1 MYTRDTVSRGGEGVS
16 IHRTGAERKQGGF
29 NMSKRKK
36 KGVSTKVFLSLLAL
50 VLVVGCAVGGT
61 IAWLT
66 ATTDP
71 VVNTFTY
78 GKIKIEL
85 TETKPENKQA
95 TIIPGVNISKDP
107 KVTVKADSEACWLFV
122 KVAEANW
129 PTFTVGENR
138 KVSYDIEA
146 GWTQG
151 DGTDIPT
158 NVYYREVDAVTA
170 DTYFYVLAGDATYPN
185 GVVTVSEELTK
196 AEVNGITTQPTLTF
210 TAYAVQKDG
219 IGTAAEAWAKVDN

>member
-1 MYTRDTVSRGGEGVS
+1 MYTRDTVSRGGEGIS

-66 ATTDP
+66 AKTDP

-78 GKIKIEL
+78 GKINIEL

-122 KVAEANW
+122 KVEEVKW
-129 PTFTVGENR
+129 PTFADENGK
-138 KVSYDIEA
+138 KVSYTIA
-146 GWTQG
+146 TGWKELPG
-151 DGTDIPT
+151 ESG
-158 NVYYREVDAVTA
+158 VYYREVDAVTA
-170 DTYFYVLAGDATYPN
+170 DTNFNVLAGDATYPH

-219 IGTAAEAWAKVDN
+219 IDTAAEAWAKVK

>member
-1 MYTRDTVSRGGEGVS
+1 
-16 IHRTGAERKQGGF
+16 
-29 NMSKRKK
+29 MSKRKK

-66 ATTDP
+66 ATTEP

-85 TETKPENKQA
+85 AETTGTEYK
-95 TIIPGVNISKDP
+95 IIPGVNISKDP

-122 KVAEANW
+122 KVGEANW
-129 PTFTVGENR
+129 PTFTDKDGR
-138 KVSYDIEA
+138 KVSYTIA
-146 GWTQG
+146 TGWKELPG
-151 DGTDIPT
+151 ESG
-158 NVYYREVDAVTA
+158 VYYREVEAVTA
-170 DTYFYVLAGDATYPN
+170 DTGFYVLAGDTTYPN

-219 IGTAAEAWAKVDN
+219 IGTAADAWDKVKNN

>member
-1 MYTRDTVSRGGEGVS
+1 
-16 IHRTGAERKQGGF
+16 
-29 NMSKRKK
+29 MSKRKK

-66 ATTDP
+66 ATTEP

-85 TETKPENKQA
+85 AETTGTEYK
-95 TIIPGVNISKDP
+95 IIPGVNISKDP

-122 KVAEANW
+122 KVVEGGTFVAKKVTYSVADGWAEL
-129 PTFTVGENR
+129 PGV
-138 KVSYDIEA
+138 A
-146 GWTQG
+146 G
-151 DGTDIPT
+151 
-158 NVYYREVDAVTA
+158 VYYREVNAVTA
-170 DTYFYVLAGDATYPN
+170 DTDFYVLKDN
-185 GVVTVSEELTK
+185 MVTVSEELTK

-219 IGTAAEAWAKVDN
+219 INTAAEAWAQVSN

>member
-1 MYTRDTVSRGGEGVS
+1 
-16 IHRTGAERKQGGF
+16 
-29 NMSKRKK
+29 MSKRKK

-66 ATTDP
+66 ATTEP

-78 GKIKIEL
+78 GKIKIDLAETTG
-85 TETKPENKQA
+85 TEYK
-95 TIIPGVNISKDP
+95 IIPGVNISKDP

-122 KVAEANW
+122 KVAEKGTFVAN
-129 PTFTVGENR
+129 
-138 KVSYDIEA
+138 KVNYSIA
-146 GWTQG
+146 NGWTKG

-158 NVYYREVDAVTA
+158 NVYYRSVSASDGNQ
-170 DTYFYVLAGDATYPN
+170 DINVLAGDTTYPN
-185 GVVTVSEELTK
+185 GVVTVSENLTK
-196 AEVNGITTQPTLTF
+196 AEVNSVAATQPTLTF

-219 IGTAAEAWAKVDN
+219 INTAAEAWAQVSN

>member
-1 MYTRDTVSRGGEGVS
+1 
-16 IHRTGAERKQGGF
+16 
-29 NMSKRKK
+29 MSKRKK

-66 ATTDP
+66 ATTEP

-85 TETKPENKQA
+85 TETTGNAYK
-95 TIIPGVNISKDP
+95 IIPGVNISKDP

-122 KVAEANW
+122 KVAEEGTFVADRVNYSIAN
-129 PTFTVGENR
+129 
-138 KVSYDIEA
+138 
-146 GWTQG
+146 GWMPL
-151 DGTDIPT
+151 DAT
-158 NVYYREVDAVTA
+158 NHPGVYYREVNAVTA
-170 DTYFYVLAGDATYPN
+170 DTDFYVLAGDTTYPN
-185 GVVTVSEELTK
+185 GVVTVSENLTK
-196 AEVNGITTQPTLTF
+196 KDIKGLTETRPQLIF

-219 IGTAAEAWAKVDN
+219 INTAAEAWAQVSN

>member
-1 MYTRDTVSRGGEGVS
+1 
-16 IHRTGAERKQGGF
+16 
-29 NMSKRKK
+29 MSKRKK

-66 ATTDP
+66 ATTEP

-85 TETKPENKQA
+85 TETTGTEYK
-95 TIIPGVNISKDP
+95 IIPGVNMSMDP

-122 KVAEANW
+122 KVAEKGTFVTDKVTYSIAN
-129 PTFTVGENR
+129 
-138 KVSYDIEA
+138 
-146 GWTQG
+146 GWMPL
-151 DGTDIPT
+151 DAT
-158 NVYYREVDAVTA
+158 NHPGVYYREVDAVTA
-170 DTYFYVLAGDATYPN
+170 DTNFNVLTGDATYPN
-185 GVVTVSEELTK
+185 GVVTVSENLTK
-196 AEVNGITTQPTLTF
+196 AEVNSVAATQPTLTF

-219 IGTAAEAWAKVDN
+219 INTAADAWAQVSN

>member
-1 MYTRDTVSRGGEGVS
+1 
-16 IHRTGAERKQGGF
+16 
-29 NMSKRKK
+29 MSKRKK

-66 ATTDP
+66 ATTEP

-85 TETKPENKQA
+85 AETTGTKYK
-95 TIIPGVNISKDP
+95 IIPGVNISKDP

-122 KVAEANW
+122 KVAEEG
-129 PTFTVGENR
+129 TFVTD
-138 KVSYDIEA
+138 KVTYSIDD
-146 GWTQG
+146 GWKAL
-151 DGTDIPT
+151 DAT
-158 NVYYREVDAVTA
+158 NHPGVYYREVDAVTA
-170 DTYFYVLAGDATYPN
+170 DTNFNVLAGDTTYPN
-185 GVVTVSEELTK
+185 GVVTVSENLTK
-196 AEVNGITTQPTLTF
+196 AEVNSVAATQPTLTF

-219 IGTAAEAWAKVDN
+219 INTAAEAWAQVSN

>member
-1 MYTRDTVSRGGEGVS
+1 
-16 IHRTGAERKQGGF
+16 
-29 NMSKRKK
+29 MSKRKK

-66 ATTDP
+66 ATTEP

-85 TETKPENKQA
+85 TETTGNAYK
-95 TIIPGVNISKDP
+95 IIPGVNISKDP

-122 KVAEANW
+122 KVAEEG
-129 PTFTVGENR
+129 TFVAGRVTYSIAE
-138 KVSYDIEA
+138 
-146 GWTQG
+146 GWTKG
-151 DGTDIPT
+151 DGTDIPE
-158 NVYYREVDAVTA
+158 NVYYRSVSASDGNQ
-170 DTYFYVLAGDATYPN
+170 DFYVLAGDTTYHN
-185 GVVTVSEELTK
+185 GVVTVSEGLTK
-196 AEVNGITTQPTLTF
+196 AEVNSVTEENQPKLIF

-219 IGTAAEAWAKVDN
+219 IDTAAEAWAQVSN

>member
-1 MYTRDTVSRGGEGVS
+1 
-16 IHRTGAERKQGGF
+16 
-29 NMSKRKK
+29 MSKRKK

-66 ATTDP
+66 ATTEP

-85 TETKPENKQA
+85 TETTGTEYK
-95 TIIPGVNISKDP
+95 IIPGVNISKDP

-122 KVAEANW
+122 KVAEKGTFVTDKVTYSIAN
-129 PTFTVGENR
+129 
-138 KVSYDIEA
+138 
-146 GWTQG
+146 GWMPL
-151 DGTDIPT
+151 DAT
-158 NVYYREVDAVTA
+158 NHPGVYYREVDAVTA
-170 DTYFYVLAGDATYPN
+170 DTNFNVLAGDATYPN
-185 GVVTVSEELTK
+185 GVVTVSENLTK
-196 AEVNGITTQPTLTF
+196 AEVNSVAATQPTLTF

-219 IGTAAEAWAKVDN
+219 IGTAADAWDKVKNN

>member
-1 MYTRDTVSRGGEGVS
+1 
-16 IHRTGAERKQGGF
+16 
-29 NMSKRKK
+29 MSKRKK

-78 GKIKIEL
+78 GKINIEL
-85 TETKPENKQA
+85 TETTGAEYK
-95 TIIPGVNISKDP
+95 IIPGVNISKDP

-122 KVAEANW
+122 KVAEEGAFV
-129 PTFTVGENR
+129 TD
-138 KVSYDIEA
+138 KVTYSIKD
-146 GWTQG
+146 GWKVL
-151 DGTDIPT
+151 DAT
-158 NVYYREVDAVTA
+158 NHPGVYYRKVDAVTA
-170 DTYFYVLAGDATYPN
+170 DTDFYVLAGDATYPN

-196 AEVNGITTQPTLTF
+196 AEVNSVAATQPTLTF

-219 IGTAAEAWAKVDN
+219 INTAAEAWAQVSN

>member
-1 MYTRDTVSRGGEGVS
+1 
-16 IHRTGAERKQGGF
+16 
-29 NMSKRKK
+29 MSKRKK

-66 ATTDP
+66 ATTEP

-85 TETKPENKQA
+85 TETTGTEYK
-95 TIIPGVNISKDP
+95 IIPGVNISKDP

-122 KVAEANW
+122 KVAEKGTFVTDKVTYSIAN
-129 PTFTVGENR
+129 
-138 KVSYDIEA
+138 
-146 GWTQG
+146 GWMPL
-151 DGTDIPT
+151 DAT
-158 NVYYREVDAVTA
+158 NHPGVYYREVDAVTA
-170 DTYFYVLAGDATYPN
+170 DTNFNVLTGDATYPN
-185 GVVTVSEELTK
+185 GVVTVSENLTK
-196 AEVNGITTQPTLTF
+196 AEVNSVAATQPTLTF

-219 IGTAAEAWAKVDN
+219 INTAADAWAQVSN

>member
-1 MYTRDTVSRGGEGVS
+1 MHVYKGYCLQRWEGVS

-78 GKIKIEL
+78 GKINIEL
-85 TETKPENKQA
+85 TETKPENKKA

-107 KVTVKADSEACWLFV
+107 KVTVKAGSEACWLFV
-122 KVAEANW
+122 KVVEGG
-129 PTFTVGENR
+129 TFVAD
-138 KVSYDIEA
+138 KVTYSIAD
-146 GWTQG
+146 GWTAL
-151 DGTDIPT
+151 DAT
-158 NVYYREVDAVTA
+158 NHPGVYYREVNAVTA
-170 DTYFYVLAGDATYPN
+170 DTDFYVLKDN
-185 GVVTVSEELTK
+185 MVTVSEELTK
-196 AEVNGITTQPTLTF
+196 AEVNSVATQPTLTF

-219 IGTAAEAWAKVDN
+219 IGTAADAWDKVKNN

>member
-1 MYTRDTVSRGGEGVS
+1 
-16 IHRTGAERKQGGF
+16 
-29 NMSKRKK
+29 MSKRKK

-78 GKIKIEL
+78 GKINIML
-85 TETKPENKQA
+85 TETTGNAYK
-95 TIIPGVNISKDP
+95 IIPGVNISKDP

-122 KVAEANW
+122 KVAEEGTFVTDKVTYSIAN
-129 PTFTVGENR
+129 
-138 KVSYDIEA
+138 
-146 GWTQG
+146 GWTAL
-151 DGTDIPT
+151 DAT
-158 NVYYREVDAVTA
+158 NHPGVYYRKVDAVTA
-170 DTYFYVLAGDATYPN
+170 DTDFYVLAGDTTYPN
-185 GVVTVSEELTK
+185 GVVTVSENLTK
-196 AEVNGITTQPTLTF
+196 KDIKGLTETHPQLIF

-219 IGTAAEAWAKVDN
+219 IDTAADAWAQVSN

>member
-1 MYTRDTVSRGGEGVS
+1 
-16 IHRTGAERKQGGF
+16 
-29 NMSKRKK
+29 MSKRKK

-66 ATTDP
+66 ATTEP

-85 TETKPENKQA
+85 TETTGTEYK
-95 TIIPGVNISKDP
+95 IIPGVNISKDP

-122 KVAEANW
+122 KVAEKGTFVTDKVTYSIAN
-129 PTFTVGENR
+129 
-138 KVSYDIEA
+138 
-146 GWTQG
+146 GWMPL
-151 DGTDIPT
+151 DAT
-158 NVYYREVDAVTA
+158 NHPGVYYREVNAVTA
-170 DTYFYVLAGDATYPN
+170 DTNFNVLTGDATYPN
-185 GVVTVSEELTK
+185 GVVTVSENLTK
-196 AEVNGITTQPTLTF
+196 AEVNSVAATQPTLTF

-219 IGTAAEAWAKVDN
+219 INTAADAWAQVSN

>member
-78 GKIKIEL
+78 GKININLGES
-85 TETKPENKQA
+85 TGNA
-95 TIIPGVNISKDP
+95 YTIIPGVNISKDP
-107 KVTVKADSEACWLFV
+107 KVTVIGGSEACWLFV
-122 KVAEANW
+122 KVAEEGTFVAN
-129 PTFTVGENR
+129 
-138 KVSYDIEA
+138 KVTYSIA
-146 GWTQG
+146 NGWTAL
-151 DGTDIPT
+151 DAT
-158 NVYYREVDAVTA
+158 NHPGVYYREVNAVTA
-170 DTYFYVLAGDATYPN
+170 DTDFYVLAGDTTYPN
-185 GVVTVSEELTK
+185 GVVTVSETLTK
-196 AEVNGITTQPTLTF
+196 AEVNSVTTENQPKLIF

-219 IGTAAEAWAKVDN
+219 IGTAADAWDKVKNN

>member
-1 MYTRDTVSRGGEGVS
+1 MHVYKGYCLHRWEGVS

-78 GKIKIEL
+78 GKINIEL
-85 TETKPENKQA
+85 TETTGTEYK
-95 TIIPGVNISKDP
+95 IIPGVNISKDP
-107 KVTVKADSEACWLFV
+107 KVTVKAGSEACWLFV
-122 KVAEANW
+122 KVAEEGTFVANRV
-129 PTFTVGENR
+129 TYSIG
-138 KVSYDIEA
+138 D
-146 GWTQG
+146 GWTAL
-151 DGTDIPT
+151 DAT
-158 NVYYREVDAVTA
+158 NHPGVYYREVEAVTV
-170 DTYFYVLAGDATYPN
+170 DTDFYVLAGDTTYPN

-196 AEVNGITTQPTLTF
+196 AEVNSVATQPKLTF

-219 IGTAAEAWAKVDN
+219 IDTAAEAWAKVDK

>member
-66 ATTDP
+66 AKTDP

-78 GKIKIEL
+78 GKININLGES
-85 TETKPENKQA
+85 TGNA
-95 TIIPGVNISKDP
+95 YTIIPGVNISKDP
-107 KVTVKADSEACWLFV
+107 KVTVNGGSEACWLFV
-122 KVAEANW
+122 KVVEGG
-129 PTFTVGENR
+129 TFVAD
-138 KVSYDIEA
+138 KVTYSIAD
-146 GWTQG
+146 GWKAL
-151 DGTDIPT
+151 DAT
-158 NVYYREVDAVTA
+158 NYPGVYYREVNAVTA
-170 DTYFYVLAGDATYPN
+170 DTGFYVLAGDTTYPN

-219 IGTAAEAWAKVDN
+219 IGTAADAWDKVKNN

>member
-1 MYTRDTVSRGGEGVS
+1 
-16 IHRTGAERKQGGF
+16 
-29 NMSKRKK
+29 MSKRKK

-66 ATTDP
+66 ATTEP

-85 TETKPENKQA
+85 TETTGTEYK
-95 TIIPGVNISKDP
+95 IIPGVNISKDP

-122 KVAEANW
+122 KVAEKGTFVTDKVTYSIAN
-129 PTFTVGENR
+129 
-138 KVSYDIEA
+138 
-146 GWTQG
+146 GWMPL
-151 DGTDIPT
+151 DAT
-158 NVYYREVDAVTA
+158 NHPGVYYREVDAVTA
-170 DTYFYVLAGDATYPN
+170 DTNFNVLTGDATYPN
-185 GVVTVSEELTK
+185 GVVTVSENLTK
-196 AEVNGITTQPTLTF
+196 AEANSVATQSTLTF

-219 IGTAAEAWAKVDN
+219 IDTAAEAWAKVSN

>member
-1 MYTRDTVSRGGEGVS
+1 MHVYKGYCLHRWEGVS

-85 TETKPENKQA
+85 TETTGAEYK
-95 TIIPGVNISKDP
+95 IIPGVNISKDP
-107 KVTVKADSEACWLFV
+107 KVTVKAGSEACWLFV
-122 KVAEANW
+122 KVGEANW
-129 PTFTVGENR
+129 PTFTDKDGR
-138 KVSYDIEA
+138 KVSYAIATGWEELSGVA
-146 GWTQG
+146 G
-151 DGTDIPT
+151 
-158 NVYYREVDAVTA
+158 VYYREVEAVTA
-170 DTYFYVLAGDATYPN
+170 DTDFNVLKDNKVY
-185 GVVTVSEELTK
+185 VSETLTK
-196 AEVNGITTQPTLTF
+196 AEVNSVTAENQPKLIF

-219 IGTAAEAWAKVDN
+219 IGTAAEAWDKVSN

>member
-1 MYTRDTVSRGGEGVS
+1 MHVYKGCCLHRWEGVS

-66 ATTDP
+66 ATTEP

-85 TETKPENKQA
+85 AETTGTKYK
-95 TIIPGVNISKDP
+95 IIPGVNISKDP

-122 KVAEANW
+122 KVAEEG
-129 PTFTVGENR
+129 TFVAD
-138 KVSYDIEA
+138 KVTYSIAE
-146 GWTQG
+146 GWKVL
-151 DGTDIPT
+151 DAT
-158 NVYYREVDAVTA
+158 NHPGVYYREVDAVTA
-170 DTYFYVLAGDATYPN
+170 DTNFNVLAGDTTYPN
-185 GVVTVSEELTK
+185 GVVTVSENLTK
-196 AEVNGITTQPTLTF
+196 KDIKGLTETRPQLIF

-219 IGTAAEAWAKVDN
+219 IDTAAEAWAKVSN